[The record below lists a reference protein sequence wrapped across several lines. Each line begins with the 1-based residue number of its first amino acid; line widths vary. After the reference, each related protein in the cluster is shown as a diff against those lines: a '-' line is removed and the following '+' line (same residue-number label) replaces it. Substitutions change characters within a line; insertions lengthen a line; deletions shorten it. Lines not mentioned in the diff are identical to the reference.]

1 VEKLKPNRPPIV
13 ALRDKDTRS
22 PVSRRFPGLSATP
35 HIYKKR
41 HPPLRARDIP
51 FDRSSPFSCPTISRH
66 SRREIDL
73 TSMQSGYD
81 EKNYEAG
88 KEGVVDPSRDA
99 YGYTEPIGE
108 DVEVREEETKRELK
122 PR

>member
-1 VEKLKPNRPPIV
+1 
-13 ALRDKDTRS
+13 
-22 PVSRRFPGLSATP
+22 
-35 HIYKKR
+35 
-41 HPPLRARDIP
+41 
-51 FDRSSPFSCPTISRH
+51 
-66 SRREIDL
+66 
-73 TSMQSGYD
+73 MQSGYD